1 MRSRYDY
8 SLLRLIP
15 DASRG
20 EVVNIGLVVFGE
32 AGVDVRITP
41 NLAKA
46 RALSAWVNPE
56 HLRTLPQAIPAAL
69 NKLNSQEMQL
79 FALQG
84 LFSPVTA
91 DGMDGSFFAGHPE
104 EYEAQV
110 EATLSAYVTPEP
122 KTRRASRAGA
132 GRLYFDLRTWFARNQ
147 LLGRNTEEIRQHKV
161 VTHYP
166 VNTSAG
172 IYAEFALKNGVYR
185 ITETIDFRVKD
196 VGAHKSN
203 EAAAKAMTLIEARAA
218 LGSDTERYA
227 IVAANDYSKVQAQI
241 NLLGRH
247 ANHVLMRDSA
257 EDMAFYAQSIAK
269 AAKIPQLDLTAFAE

>member
-1 MRSRYDY
+1 MRRRYDY

-20 EVVNIGLVVFGE
+20 EVVNIGVVVFGE

-41 NLAKA
+41 NLNKA

-56 HLRTLPQAIPAAL
+56 HLRSLPRAIPTAL
-69 NKLNSQEMQL
+69 DKLNSLAMQL

-84 LFSPVTA
+84 LFSPVTV
-91 DGMDGSFFAGHPE
+91 DGLDGSFFADHTD

-110 EATLSAYVTPEP
+110 ETTLAAYVTPEP
-122 KTRRASRAGA
+122 KTRRVGRTGT

-147 LLGRNTEEIRQHKV
+147 LLGRNTEEIREHKI

-166 VNTSAG
+166 VNASAG

-196 VGAHKSN
+196 VGSHKAN
-203 EAAAKAMTLIEARAA
+203 EAAAKAMTLIEARSA
-218 LGSDTERYA
+218 LGNDTERYA
-227 IVAANDYSKVQAQI
+227 IVAANEYSKVQAQI

-257 EDMAFYAQSIAK
+257 EDMAFYAHAIAK
-269 AAKIPQLDLTAFAE
+269 AAEIPQLDLTALAE